1 MDLVAERATD
11 SPRTLKRRWVSF
23 ASLAIFA
30 TVLTSVL
37 FIATCSPMK
46 DDIAWLLYVAHKW
59 MSGGTLYL
67 DLIEVN
73 PPLIIWL
80 SAVPLALAR
89 WWHLPPNL
97 VTMSLFIMFVLACAW
112 WAASLLQRRGG
123 LFSERLPVFAVIGTT
138 MLLLP
143 GPDLGQR
150 EHLLV
155 AAFVPYMVL
164 IAAALDDQKPAPAMA
179 AAAAGVLAG
188 LFCGLKPLYAACFL
202 ALESLVLI
210 KGQRP
215 WRTMPIAAGLTLA
228 AYVLLIIVLCPA
240 YLKHAVPMALALYG
254 ATDVS
259 FVALLSDSMVLLTG
273 EAVAFVLLSLRWKTM
288 EHRSLMLVLVT
299 FGITSTIVCF
309 ADGKDWYYHRIPA
322 TIATVLALI
331 LWGANE
337 LNQRHWRIKPTLVAA
352 MLAVMVFCVSSIKQM
367 EPEFQDA
374 LAPRH
379 SAVDRIEGI
388 LRAEHA
394 KSYIAFSEWIALGFP
409 VVNNTGVT
417 WASRFDSMWALKGEI
432 WRTGFDPAAAREWP
446 IARWVTH
453 DFIAGCPDI
462 AVVDT
467 REPISFINVLRIA
480 DPAFARVWSR
490 YRKIDAFDGLVVYKR
505 AAGGCLDVWVAAG
518 APTGLVLR

>member
-1 MDLVAERATD
+1 M
-11 SPRTLKRRWVSF
+11 KRRWVSF
-23 ASLAIFA
+23 ASLAIFG

-59 MSGGTLYL
+59 MSGRTLYL
-67 DLIEVN
+67 DLVEVN

-80 SAVPLALAR
+80 SAIPSALAR
-89 WWHLPPNL
+89 WWNVPPKL
-97 VTMSLFIMFVLACAW
+97 VAMPMFIALVLACAW

-123 LFSERLPVFAVIGTT
+123 LFSDRWPIFAAIGTI

-143 GPDLGQR
+143 GADLGQR

-155 AAFVPYMVL
+155 AAFIPYIVL
-164 IAAALDDQKPAPAMA
+164 IADSLEGRKPSRSAAVAS
-179 AAAAGVLAG
+179 GVLAG
-188 LFCGLKPLYAACFL
+188 IFCGLKPLYAACFL
-202 ALESLVLI
+202 ALESLMLI
-210 KGQRP
+210 RGRRP
-215 WRTMPIAAGLTLA
+215 WRTMPVAAGLTLA
-228 AYVLLIIVLCPA
+228 GYVLLVVVLCPA

-259 FVALLSDSMVLLTG
+259 FVALLSDSLILLAG
-273 EAVAFVLLSLRWKTM
+273 EALAFVLLARRWKGM
-288 EHRSLMLVLVT
+288 EHRNLMLVLVT
-299 FGITSTIVCF
+299 FAITSTIVCF

-322 TIATVLALI
+322 TIATVLALV

-337 LNQRHWRIKPTLVAA
+337 LYHRQWKIRPTLAMA
-352 MLAVMVFCVSSIKQM
+352 MLAVTVFCVSSIRQM
-367 EPEFQDA
+367 EPEFQNA
-374 LAPRH
+374 FAPRY
-379 SAVDRIEGI
+379 SDVERIEDI
-388 LRAEHA
+388 IRMEHA
-394 KSYIAFSEWIALGFP
+394 RSYMAFSEWIALGFP

-432 WRTGFDPAAAREWP
+432 WRKGFDPAASREWP
-446 IARWVTH
+446 VAHWVTH

-467 REPISFINVLRIA
+467 REPMSFINILRMA

-490 YRKIDAFDGLVVYKR
+490 YSKIAAFDGLVVYKR
-505 AAGGCLDVWVAAG
+505 MASGCMDVWVAAG
-518 APTGLVLR
+518 APVGPVAH